1 MNAYSATSHPIETN
15 RQVIEDAGDELSL
28 ASLVAAIWKRKTF
41 VILPVLIVFLS
52 TLAILTS
59 TKSRYTS
66 TAQILVDTPQSTF
79 SRPQQENGQEATPDN
94 LAVGSHEQLLLS
106 RDLARDVTL
115 RLDLAGQPE
124 FSPGG
129 QVDGIFQRFISLIGL
144 SPNPGDLT
152 AEENVINA
160 YFDRLVVARVN
171 DSRVIA
177 VNFTSTDPRFAAEV
191 ANGVVD
197 RYIET
202 LRFARQQSTNDA
214 AVWLEEQIDQLRNKV
229 ELAEARVASYRSAN
243 GLLLGASNA
252 TLSSQQLSELN
263 TQLILARTARAES
276 QARAQ
281 MINELLLAGG
291 NLDSAS
297 DVLNSP
303 LIQRL
308 QEQMAT
314 LRRQIAQLSATLL
327 PSHPQM
333 LQLNAEITDLRRLIR
348 SEAEKVVEGLQ
359 NEASIAGARENA
371 LRASLNSLS
380 QDAGQNGGA
389 EVELRALE
397 REATAQ
403 RDLLESFLAKY
414 REASAQQQLTAL
426 PVQARIISRA
436 TVSTEPSYPRTIPIL
451 LATTIGSALLAIA
464 VLISAELVKA
474 GATLNTG
481 QMRAR
486 QPLPE
491 PVDIQ
496 SPVEAVVDE
505 EEPLGQ
511 PISIVSSQSNQSVS
525 GAVTQTIAAVYE
537 IGMSDE
543 ASRIIVCSP
552 QRQNPDNYSSL
563 NLARGIAHDG
573 HKVVLIDGNMR
584 ASRIATQT
592 GLKSNP
598 GFSDLLAETH
608 EFVHVLQRDTESRIH
623 IISAGTHLSD
633 PSRMIRQDRL
643 EQVLD
648 ALEGTYDYIVID
660 GPPVLL
666 ASETQILAARCDCAV
681 IVQDTL
687 PGGQR
692 LVDRSRDVLTDYD
705 RQPMGIIAAEPE
717 IAQRN
722 AGAGIQEVILES
734 A

>member
-1 MNAYSATSHPIETN
+1 MSAFTATSHQIEAN
-15 RQVIEDAGDELSL
+15 RQDTEGAGDEVSL
-28 ASLVAAIWKRKTF
+28 ASLITAIWNRKI
-41 VILPVLIVFLS
+41 VIILPVLVVFLS

-66 TAQILVDTPQSTF
+66 SAQILVNTPQSTF
-79 SRPQQENGQEATPDN
+79 SRPQQENGQEATPDS
-94 LAVGSHEQLLLS
+94 LAIGSHEQLLLS

-115 RLDLAGQPE
+115 RLGLADKSE
-124 FSPGG
+124 FLPSGPGAG
-129 QVDGIFQRFISLIGL
+129 FFQRIISLVGL
-144 SPNPGDLT
+144 SRSPGDLT

-160 YFDRLVVARVN
+160 YFDRLTVARIS

-177 VNFTSTDPRFAAEV
+177 VNFTSTDPRLAAEI
-191 ANGVVD
+191 ANGIVD

-202 LRFARQQSTNDA
+202 LRTARQQSTNDA

-229 ELAEARVASYRSAN
+229 ELAEARVASYRSTN
-243 GLLLGASNA
+243 GLLLGANNA

-281 MINELLLAGG
+281 MINELLRSGG
-291 NLDSAS
+291 NLNSAS

-308 QEQMAT
+308 QEQMVT
-314 LRRQIAQLSATLL
+314 LRRQIAQLTATLL

-333 LQLNAEITDLRRLIR
+333 MQLDAEITDLRRQIR

-380 QDAGQNGGA
+380 LDAGQNGGA

-436 TVSTEPSYPRTIPIL
+436 AVSTDPSFPKTIPIL
-451 LATTIGSALLAIA
+451 LVTTLGSALLAIA
-464 VLISAELVKA
+464 IVISTELVKA
-474 GATLNTG
+474 GASLNTG
-481 QMRAR
+481 QARAR

-491 PVDIQ
+491 AVDIQ
-496 SPVEAVVDE
+496 SPYEAVDVDE
-505 EEPLGQ
+505 VSPEQ
-511 PISIVSSQSNQSVS
+511 PFSIVTPHSPQPVS
-525 GAVTQTIAAVYE
+525 DTVGQTIAAIYE
-537 IGMSDE
+537 LGMSDE

-563 NLARGIAHDG
+563 NISRGMARDG

-592 GLKSNP
+592 GLKPTP

-608 EFVHVLQRDTESRIH
+608 EFVHVLQRDPESRIH
-623 IISAGTHLSD
+623 IISAGAHLSD

-648 ALEGTYDYIVID
+648 ALEGTYDFIVID

-692 LVDRSRDVLTDYD
+692 LVERSRDVLTNHD
-705 RQPMGIIAAEPE
+705 RQPMGVIAAEPE
-717 IAQRN
+717 IAQKIT
-722 AGAGIQEVILES
+722 GSGVQEVILES

>member
-1 MNAYSATSHPIETN
+1 MNAFSATSHANETHRQDIEG
-15 RQVIEDAGDELSL
+15 VGDEISL
-28 ASLVAAIWKRKTF
+28 TSLIRTLWNRKLF

-52 TLAILTS
+52 TLAILTA
-59 TKSRYTS
+59 TKPRYTS
-66 TAQILVDTPQSTF
+66 SAQILVNSPQSTF
-79 SRPQQENGQEATPDN
+79 SRPQQENVQEVTPDN
-94 LAVGSHEQLLLS
+94 LAIGSHEQLLLS

-115 RLDLAGQPE
+115 QQNLLDSSE
-124 FSPGG
+124 FSPNGRG
-129 QVDGIFQRFISLIGL
+129 AGFFQRFLSMIGL
-144 SPNPGDLT
+144 SRNPGDLT

-160 YFDRLVVARVN
+160 YFDRLSVARVN
-171 DSRVIA
+171 ESRVIA
-177 VNFTSTDPRFAAEV
+177 VNFTSTDPRLAAEV

-202 LRFARQQSTNDA
+202 LRIARQQSTNDA
-214 AVWLEEQIDQLRNKV
+214 ALWLEEQIDQLRNKV
-229 ELAEARVASYRSAN
+229 ELAEARVASYRSSN
-243 GLLLGASNA
+243 GLLLGANNA

-263 TQLILARTARAES
+263 TQLILARTARAEA

-281 MINELLLAGG
+281 MINEMLSSGG
-291 NLDSAS
+291 SLDSAS

-308 QEQMAT
+308 QEQLVT
-314 LRRQIAQLSATLL
+314 LRRQIAQLTATLL
-327 PSHPQM
+327 PSHPRM
-333 LQLNAEITDLRRLIR
+333 IELNAEIVDLRHQIR

-403 RDLLESFLAKY
+403 RELLESFLAKY

-436 TVSTEPSYPRTIPIL
+436 AVSTAPSFPRKIPIL
-451 LATTIGSALLAIA
+451 VVTTIGAALLTIA
-464 VLISAELVKA
+464 VIISTELVKA
-474 GATLNTG
+474 GASLNTG
-481 QMRAR
+481 QMTAR
-486 QPLPE
+486 QPLPH

-496 SPVEAVVDE
+496 SPDGAVDFE
-505 EEPLGQ
+505 ENPEEQ
-511 PISIVSSQSNQSVS
+511 PFSVVASPHPQTVSSSVRD
-525 GAVTQTIAAVYE
+525 TIAAIYD
-537 IGMSDE
+537 IGMVDE
-543 ASRIIVCSP
+543 SSRIIVCAP

-563 NLARGIAHDG
+563 NIARGMAQDG
-573 HKVVLIDGNMR
+573 HKVVVIDGNMR
-584 ASRIATQT
+584 ASRIASQT
-592 GLKSNP
+592 GLNSAP

-608 EFVHVLQRDTESRIH
+608 EFVHVLQRDPDSRIH
-623 IISAGTHLSD
+623 IITSGTHLSD

-648 ALEGTYDYIVID
+648 ALEGTYNYILID

-692 LVDRSRDVLTDYD
+692 LVERSRDVLTDYD
-705 RQPMGIIAAEPE
+705 RQPMGIVAAEPE
-717 IAQRN
+717 IAQKV
-722 AGAGIQEVILES
+722 AGSGSQEVILES

>member
-1 MNAYSATSHPIETN
+1 MNSFSATSHPIETN
-15 RQVIEDAGDELSL
+15 RQDTEGTGDEISL
-28 ASLVAAIWKRKTF
+28 ASLIAALWNRKLF
-41 VILPVLIVFLS
+41 IILPVLIVFLS

-66 TAQILVDTPQSTF
+66 TAQILVNTPQSTF
-79 SRPQQENGQEATPDN
+79 SRPQQENGQEVTPDS
-94 LAVGSHEQLLLS
+94 LAIGSHEQLLLS

-115 RLDLAGQPE
+115 QLDLPEKSE
-124 FSPGG
+124 FSPSGPVG
-129 QVDGIFQRFISLIGL
+129 GIFQRLMGMIGL
-144 SPNPGDLT
+144 SHDPRDLT

-160 YFDRLVVARVN
+160 YFDRLVVTRVS

-177 VNFTSTDPRFAAEV
+177 VNFTSTDPRLAADI

-202 LRFARQQSTNDA
+202 LRTARQQSTNDA

-229 ELAEARVASYRSAN
+229 ELAEARVASYRSSN
-243 GLLLGASNA
+243 GLLLGAGNA

-281 MINELLLAGG
+281 MIGEMLRAGG

-308 QEQMAT
+308 QEQMVT
-314 LRRQIAQLSATLL
+314 LRRQIAQLNATLL

-333 LQLNAEITDLRRLIR
+333 MQLNAEITDLRRQIR

-403 RDLLESFLAKY
+403 RELLESFLAKY

-436 TVSTEPSYPRTIPIL
+436 AASTDPSFPRTVPIL
-451 LATTIGSALLAIA
+451 LVTTIGSALLAIA
-464 VLISAELVKA
+464 IIISTELVKA
-474 GATLNTG
+474 GASINTSHV
-481 QMRAR
+481 RSR

-491 PVDIQ
+491 PVDFHP
-496 SPVEAVVDE
+496 SVEPVVHDDQHLE
-505 EEPLGQ
+505 Q
-511 PISIVSSQSNQSVS
+511 PISIVRPHSTQAVS
-525 GAVTQTIAAVYE
+525 GAVQPTIAAIYE
-537 IGMSDE
+537 MGISDE

-552 QRQNPDNYSSL
+552 QRQNPDNYSAL
-563 NLARGIAHDG
+563 NIARGLAQDG
-573 HKVVLIDGNMR
+573 HKIVLIDGNMR
-584 ASRIATQT
+584 ASRVATQT
-592 GLKSNP
+592 GLKTAP

-608 EFVHVLQRDTESRIH
+608 EFVHVLQRDPESRIH

-648 ALEGTYDYIVID
+648 ALEGTYDFIVID

-692 LVDRSRDVLTDYD
+692 LVERSRDVLTDYD
-705 RQPMGIIAAEPE
+705 RQPMGVIGAEPE
-717 IAQRN
+717 IAQKDPAPGLRE
-722 AGAGIQEVILES
+722 AILES